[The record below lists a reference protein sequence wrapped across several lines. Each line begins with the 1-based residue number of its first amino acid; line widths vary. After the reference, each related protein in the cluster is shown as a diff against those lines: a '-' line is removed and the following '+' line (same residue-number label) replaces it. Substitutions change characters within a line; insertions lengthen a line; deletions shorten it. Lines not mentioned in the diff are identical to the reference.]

1 MLRGIM
7 QSSKYKLR
15 MNGAGTGEKE
25 RRRAP
30 AERRRGGI
38 TSPLRLPAPRGQPE
52 LLAAEEVGRRAGHV
66 APEVAHSCR
75 WAGDGR
81 VGEGGVVG
89 GGRSRSNGLGVARTL
104 LALVPLDVP
113 LDFASTVL
121 GMD

>member
-1 MLRGIM
+1 MPPRCADSG
-7 QSSKYKLR
+7 
-15 MNGAGTGEKE
+15 
-25 RRRAP
+25 
-30 AERRRGGI
+30 RGGI
-38 TSPLRLPAPRGQPE
+38 TSPLRRRAPRGQPE
-52 LLAAEEVGRRAGHV
+52 LLAEEEVARRAGHV
-66 APEVAHSCR
+66 APEVARSCR